1 MVKHPGR
8 REDPVDVQPFPARHR
23 TRPGAILGVSFSHP
37 CSVDGFSFGSFPKM
51 HSPPLDRLEL
61 FFPSQDH
68 PVSHPSLPWVPGSSE
83 HLPLRSAFPG
93 GRGAS
98 IPESWEGK
106 SGHQNKKEAWKNER
120 ICSVGALEEHP
131 NLASF
136 VKYPSFSSCHSTPS
150 KRN

>member
-1 MVKHPGR
+1 MSSLSQQGTEP
-8 REDPVDVQPFPARHR
+8 D
-23 TRPGAILGVSFSHP
+23 
-37 CSVDGFSFGSFPKM
+37 
-51 HSPPLDRLEL
+51 LEL
-61 FFPSQDH
+61 FWVSHFLTRAPWMGFPLALFPKCTALLSTGWSCSSPPQDH

-83 HLPLRSAFPG
+83 HLPLTSAFPG

-106 SGHQNKKEAWKNER
+106 SGHQNKKESWKNER
-120 ICSVGALEEHP
+120 ICSVEALEEHP